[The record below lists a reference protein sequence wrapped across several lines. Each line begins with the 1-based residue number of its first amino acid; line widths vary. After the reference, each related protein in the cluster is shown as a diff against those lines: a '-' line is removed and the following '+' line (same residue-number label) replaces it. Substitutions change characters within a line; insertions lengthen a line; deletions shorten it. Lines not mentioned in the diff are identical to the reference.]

1 MVRTLIIAGLALFAS
16 TNAQAQAEQYDG
28 RPTFAED
35 TELGYYIWREDDTW
49 KVRWSTLGTMR
60 NFAGLV
66 EAEGG
71 KVRSLKRIDVESE
84 TRYFPGR
91 RVRVVTGPRG
101 RTHVRG
107 GRAPVAVSREQ
118 DKIEKDGDS
127 KITFNAR
134 TDDIDGFDFKVDE
147 KVTSIRFVLEVNG
160 RPVPNRV
167 EVGKDN
173 YKPGTLPLIVKL
185 N

>member
-1 MVRTLIIAGLALFAS
+1 VAALAALSTVAG
-16 TNAQAQAEQYDG
+16 AQVEQYEG

-35 TELGYYIWREDDTW
+35 TELGYYVWFEDGAW

-60 NFAGLV
+60 VFAGLV

-71 KVRSLKRIDVESE
+71 KVKSLKRVDVETE

-91 RVRVVTGPRG
+91 TTRVVTGPRG
-101 RTHVRG
+101 RTHVRRG
-107 GRAPVAVSREQ
+107 PGPVAVSREQ
-118 DKIEKDGDS
+118 DRIEKDGDS
-127 KITFNAR
+127 KITFTAR

-147 KVTSIRFVLEVNG
+147 NTTSLRFILEVNG

-167 EVGKDN
+167 EAGKGN
-173 YKPGTLPLIVKL
+173 YKPGAMPLIVKL
-185 N
+185 K